1 MSLENHIQALTA
13 AVQAL
18 TAQLQGSSAPA
29 VPQPAAQPSYPA
41 PQPMAP
47 PPMQQQLQAPPPMA
61 PPQMPQ
67 APQQQQAYPFH
78 DSVSAGAWTTLAWDA
93 CVAANQDVAQAEF
106 VALMGAL
113 GTTDFNQIGPDKF
126 AVLFNGVQAIK
137 AKMGI
142 PG

>member
-1 MSLENHIQALTA
+1 MSLEQALAANTA
-13 AVQAL
+13 AIQAL
-18 TAQLQGSSAPA
+18 TAQLAGSSAPA
-29 VPQPAAQPSYPA
+29 VPQPPAQPSYPA
-41 PQPMAP
+41 PQQMAP
-47 PPMQQQLQAPPPMA
+47 PPVQQPMAPPPMA

-67 APQQQQAYPFH
+67 APQQQAYPFH
-78 DSVSAGAWTTLAWDA
+78 DSVSAGAWTTLAWNA

-126 AVLFNGVQAIK
+126 NTLYNGVQAIK

-142 PG
+142 QG

>member
-1 MSLENHIQALTA
+1 MSLETHIQALTA

-18 TAQLQGSSAPA
+18 TTQLQGSSAPA

-41 PQPMAP
+41 PQQMAP
-47 PPMQQQLQAPPPMA
+47 PPMQQQMAPPPMA

-67 APQQQQAYPFH
+67 APQQQYPFH
-78 DSVSAGAWTTLAWDA
+78 DSVSAGAWTTLAWNA

-142 PG
+142 QG